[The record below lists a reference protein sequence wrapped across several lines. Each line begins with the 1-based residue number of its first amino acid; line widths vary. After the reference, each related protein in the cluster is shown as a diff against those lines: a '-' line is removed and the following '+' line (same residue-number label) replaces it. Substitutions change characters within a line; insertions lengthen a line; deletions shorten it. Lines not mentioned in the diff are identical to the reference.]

1 MKTAIIKGLF
11 GSYDYW
17 CDPRIIEE
25 GVDYH
30 VFTDQQITSKVYQV
44 HETQRKPKIERLIK
58 IKPWEFLP
66 GYDRYIWID
75 ANIHPRTKMKDL
87 PDADIICLE
96 HPDRN
101 CVYEEF
107 KACVRLMKDDT
118 QVMKRQVDRYREEGY
133 PINAGMVQTGLL
145 IRKPTDKVKKHAEL
159 WWHEVITGSRRDQL
173 SFGYALAKSQ
183 EDLSVYAIEWKDFLE
198 TFKLTAHK
206 R

>member
-17 CDPRIIEE
+17 CDPRIIEDD
-25 GVDYH
+25 VDYH

-66 GYDRYIWID
+66 NYDRYIWID

-183 EDLSVYAIEWKDFLE
+183 EELSVYAIEWKDFLE